1 MERGCKAKMVKY
13 YRFLKYF
20 AKKKNISEKNSDLP
34 LFLVLELTK
43 VEYHIFLIHRGKMTW
58 HLGIKYSV

>member
-1 MERGCKAKMVKY
+1 MERGCKAKMAKY

-34 LFLVLELTK
+34 LFLVLKLGELK
-43 VEYHIFLIHRGKMTW
+43 YHIF
-58 HLGIKYSV
+58 